1 MNRDALPAFFEAHQI
16 DGLLSLA
23 IAQQAVQASGLSLHE
38 VEEEALTVGFL
49 PKRYQR
55 NSNLFT
61 IADQLKLHRSR
72 VALVGCGGLGGHSAE
87 MLARCGVGRLIC
99 IDPDSFAEHNLN
111 RQRFCTISSLGR
123 PKAEVIAEEL
133 ADINPSTQVVAHVEA
148 FRLECAADQ
157 LGGAQIVLDGLD
169 SFDVRSELASAC
181 GTLSVPFIHG
191 AIGGWYG
198 QFGAQSADSD
208 VLAQWL
214 NSSRGKIGLESA
226 LGNPSFTP
234 PFIAALQVAAAIKIL
249 LGKDDVYW
257 GKLFFCDLRRMSFDA
272 GSLG

>member
-16 DGLLSLA
+16 DGLISLA
-23 IAQQAVQASGLSLHE
+23 TAEQAAQASGLTLYD
-38 VEEEALTVGFL
+38 VEDMALASGFL

-55 NSNLFT
+55 NRTLFS
-61 IADQLKLHRSR
+61 IADQLTLHRSR

-87 MLARCGVGRLIC
+87 MLARCGVGCFTC

-133 ADINPSTQVVAHVEA
+133 ADINPATQVDAHVEA
-148 FRLECAADQ
+148 FRFDCASDL
-157 LGGAQIVLDGLD
+157 LGGARIVLDGLD

-181 GTLSVPFIHG
+181 GALSVPFIHG

-198 QFGAQSADSD
+198 QFGTQSADSD

-214 NSSRGKIGLESA
+214 NSACGKVGLESE

-234 PFIAALQVAAAIKIL
+234 PFIAALQAAAAVKIL
-249 LGKDDVYW
+249 LSKDDVFW